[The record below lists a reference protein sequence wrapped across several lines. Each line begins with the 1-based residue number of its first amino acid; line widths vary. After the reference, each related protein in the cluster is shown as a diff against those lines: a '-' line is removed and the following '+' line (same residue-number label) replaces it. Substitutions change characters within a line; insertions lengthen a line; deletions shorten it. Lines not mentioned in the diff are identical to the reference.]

1 MTLGNSTYTYSELD
15 KIFKSSKK
23 IFFVGIGGIS
33 MSALAEYCIYLGK
46 EVYGYDRERSDV
58 CKKLERVAK
67 KIKYCSTP
75 DSASHM
81 DMVVYTKAINSDNF
95 EIQCAIKEEIPLV
108 SRSQLLGYFMSTY
121 RYRIG
126 VSGMHGKSTVTS
138 LIAHIF
144 EVADKDPT
152 VFCGA
157 VMNEYLCQYKFGGG
171 EHFIFEACEYK
182 DSFLDFCPT
191 DCVIL
196 NIDYDHPDY
205 FKSKEQILDSFR
217 KYAKIGDRVFINA
230 DDELSIEAF
239 KNEKFPNLI
248 TFGIENDAD
257 YTARITED
265 GFAAYYKGK
274 LLTECRIRQKGI
286 HMIYNSLCAL
296 AVANESG
303 IAQRVAAY
311 AISTFEGTERRLQ
324 LIKKGGGRGDIY
336 VDYAHH
342 PREIRATLDALSKMG
357 YKKILCVFQPHTYS
371 RTAALY
377 NEFKTAFSGVDRL
390 IIAPIYAAREDNI
403 YGITS
408 EGFALDVKGKYIE
421 DLFKIKNE
429 ILKSKG
435 DAVVIMGAGD
445 IIKLKNLLL

>member
-1 MTLGNSTYTYSELD
+1 MIENSGYTCIELD
-15 KIFKSSKK
+15 KIFKRSKK

-67 KIKYCSTP
+67 KIKYCSSP

-81 DMVVYTKAINSDNF
+81 DMVVYTGAISSDNF
-95 EIQCAIKEEIPLV
+95 EIRCAIKEGIPLI
-108 SRSQLLGYFMSTY
+108 SRSQLLGYFMSSY

-126 VSGMHGKSTVTS
+126 ISGMHGKSTVTS

-157 VMNEYLCQYKFGGG
+157 IMNEYLSQYKFGGG

-182 DSFLDFCPT
+182 DAFLDFYPT
-191 DCVIL
+191 DSVIL

-205 FKSKEQILDSFR
+205 FKSKEQILNSFR

-230 DDELSIEAF
+230 DDTLSNEAF
-239 KNEKFPNLI
+239 ANSELQSII
-248 TFGIENDAD
+248 TFGIENDAS
-257 YTARITED
+257 YMARVTD
-265 GFAAYYKGK
+265 TGFVAYHNEK
-274 LLTECRIRQKGI
+274 LLAECKVKQKGI

-296 AVANESG
+296 AVATENN
-303 IAQRVAAY
+303 IDPRVSAY

-342 PREIRATLDALSKMG
+342 PREIQATLDALYQMG
-357 YKKILCVFQPHTYS
+357 YKSVLCVFQPHTYS

-377 NEFKTAFSGVDRL
+377 NEFKEALKNVNKL
-390 IIAPIYAAREDNI
+390 IIAPIYAAREENI

-421 DLFKIKNE
+421 DFEKIKGE
-429 ILKSKG
+429 ILKASN

-445 IIKLKNLLL
+445 IIKLKNLLM

>member
-1 MTLGNSTYTYSELD
+1 MMLDNSEYTYSELD
-15 KIFKSSKK
+15 RIFKNSKK

-46 EVYGYDRERSDV
+46 EVYGYDRERSDE

-81 DMVVYTKAINSDNF
+81 DMVIYTGAIGMENF
-95 EIQCAIKEEIPLV
+95 EIQCAIKEKIPLV
-108 SRSQLLGYFMSTY
+108 SRAQLLGYFMRAY
-121 RYRIG
+121 RRRIG
-126 VSGMHGKSTVTS
+126 VAGMHGKSTVTS

-171 EHFIFEACEYK
+171 EHFVFEACEYK
-182 DSFLDFCPT
+182 DSFLSFCPT
-191 DCVIL
+191 DSVIL
-196 NIDYDHPDY
+196 NIDFDHPDY

-230 DDELSIEAF
+230 DDELSNEAF
-239 KNEKFPNLI
+239 KDEKLPNAI
-248 TFGIENDAD
+248 TFGIEKNAD
-257 YTARITED
+257 YTAKITEN
-265 GFAAYYKGK
+265 GFLAYHNGK
-274 LLTECRIRQKGI
+274 LLTECKIKQKGI
-286 HMIYNSLCAL
+286 HMIYNSICAL
-296 AVANESG
+296 AVAAQNG
-303 IAQRVAAY
+303 IAPRVAAY

-342 PREIRATLDALSKMG
+342 PREIRATLDALYKMG
-357 YKKILCVFQPHTYS
+357 YKNILCVFQPHTYS

-377 NEFKTAFSGVDRL
+377 NEFKEALKNVNKL
-390 IIAPIYAAREDNI
+390 IIAPIYAAREENI
-403 YGITS
+403 YGISS
-408 EGFALDVKGKYIE
+408 ESLALDSHGEYIE
-421 DLFKIKNE
+421 DFNKIKEE
-429 ILKSKG
+429 ILKSKN

-445 IIKLKNLLL
+445 IIKLKNLLI

>member
-1 MTLGNSTYTYSELD
+1 MIENSGYTCIELD
-15 KIFKSSKK
+15 KIFKRSKK

-67 KIKYCSTP
+67 KIKYCSSP

-81 DMVVYTKAINSDNF
+81 DMVVYTGAISSDNF
-95 EIQCAIKEEIPLV
+95 EIRCAIKEGIPLI
-108 SRSQLLGYFMSTY
+108 SRSQLLGYFMSAY

-126 VSGMHGKSTVTS
+126 ISGMHGKSTVTS

-157 VMNEYLCQYKFGGG
+157 IMNEYLCQYKFGGG

-182 DSFLDFCPT
+182 DAFLDFCPT
-191 DCVIL
+191 DSVIL

-205 FKSKEQILDSFR
+205 FKSKSQILDSFK

-230 DDELSIEAF
+230 DDRLSKEAF
-239 KNEKFPNLI
+239 QNSDLQGII
-248 TFGIENDAD
+248 TFGIENDAS
-257 YTARITED
+257 YMARVTD
-265 GFAAYYKGK
+265 TGFVAYHKGK
-274 LLTECRIRQKGI
+274 RLVECKVKQKGI

-296 AVANESG
+296 SVATESN
-303 IAQRVAAY
+303 IDPRISAY
-311 AISTFEGTERRLQ
+311 SISTFEGTERRLQ

-342 PREIRATLDALSKMG
+342 PREIQATLDALYQMG
-357 YKKILCVFQPHTYS
+357 YKSILCVFQPHTYS

-377 NEFKTAFSGVDRL
+377 NEFKEALKNVNKL
-390 IIAPIYAAREDNI
+390 IIAPIYGAREENI

-421 DLFKIKNE
+421 DFEKIKGE
-429 ILKSKG
+429 ILRANN

-445 IIKLKNLLL
+445 IVKLKNLLM

>member
-1 MTLGNSTYTYSELD
+1 MMIENSGYTCIELD
-15 KIFKSSKK
+15 KIFKRSKK

-67 KIKYCSTP
+67 KIKYCSSP

-81 DMVVYTKAINSDNF
+81 DMVVYTGAISSDNF
-95 EIQCAIKEEIPLV
+95 EIRCAIKEGIPLI
-108 SRSQLLGYFMSTY
+108 SRSQLLGYFMSSY

-126 VSGMHGKSTVTS
+126 VAGMHGKSTVTS

-144 EVADKDPT
+144 EVADKNPT

-157 VMNEYLCQYKFGGG
+157 IMNEYLCQYKFGSG

-191 DCVIL
+191 DSVIL

-205 FKSKEQILDSFR
+205 FKSKSQILDSFK

-230 DDELSIEAF
+230 DDTLSNEAF
-239 KNEKFPNLI
+239 ANSELQSVI
-248 TFGIENDAD
+248 TFGIENDAS
-257 YTARITED
+257 YTAKATD
-265 GFAAYYKGK
+265 TGFVAYHKGK
-274 LLTECRIRQKGI
+274 RLVECKVKQKGI

-296 AVANESG
+296 AVATENN
-303 IAQRVAAY
+303 IDPRVSAY

-342 PREIRATLDALSKMG
+342 PREIQATLDALYQMG
-357 YKKILCVFQPHTYS
+357 YKSILCVFQPHTYS

-377 NEFKTAFSGVDRL
+377 NEFKEALKNVNKL
-390 IIAPIYAAREDNI
+390 IIAPIYAAREENI

-408 EGFALDVKGKYIE
+408 EGFALDVKGKYME
-421 DLFKIKNE
+421 DFEKIKGE
-429 ILKSKG
+429 ILRANN

-445 IIKLKNLLL
+445 IIKLKNLLI